1 MAISHRV
8 YGTLSDSS
16 PSALKTVEAY
26 TLVGEIVAGKPI
38 EVEILTLGGII
49 SRISVP
55 DREGKPANVTLGF
68 DNLHAYEKE
77 SPFFGCI
84 VGRFGNRI
92 AGGRFEIDGTPYQLP
107 TNEHPAGGNAG
118 TLHGGPVGFDKH
130 VWQAS
135 VEGET
140 LVLTHTS
147 PDGDQG
153 FPGEL
158 AVTVRYRLEGGALVM
173 EYEAETTAAT
183 HVNLTN
189 HAYFNL
195 EGEASGDILGHTLTL
210 NAGHYTPVNVSLIP
224 TGELRSVTGT
234 PFDFTTGHAVGDR
247 IESDDE
253 QLKIAGGYDHNFVLD
268 RASEGMMLAAR
279 VDSNSGRSLEVW
291 TTEPGIQFYSG
302 NFLDGTRVGP
312 SGVAYVKRAGFC
324 LETQKFPDAPNQSGF
339 PSTLLR
345 PGETLK
351 SRTEYRFLV

>member
-1 MAISHRV
+1 MAISHRI

-26 TLVGEIVAGKPI
+26 TLVGEIAAGKPI

-55 DREGKPANVTLGF
+55 DRDGKLANVTLGF
-68 DNLHAYEKE
+68 DNLHAYETE

-92 AGGRFEIDGTPYQLP
+92 ANGRFEIDGTPYQLA

-173 EYEAETTAAT
+173 EYEAETTAAS

-210 NAGHYTPVNVSLIP
+210 NAGYYTPVNVSLIP

-312 SGVAYVKRAGFC
+312 SGVAYVRRAGFC